1 MKNSASGLCTGHR
14 HSRARLAFG
23 SALGGTLALMV
34 VAAPG
39 TAVAADE
46 CGVLPLDGIVICS
59 PLLSPLTT
67 GITYVAPATD
77 LTLTLQDGVVIDTT
91 GTANSGIV
99 VNSANA
105 VTIAGGTN
113 TSIVTDGL
121 AANGVLAVNLAAPTT
136 ITLDEVT
143 TSGVDAIG
151 VAASAATG
159 PISVTTNLV
168 DTAGDGAIGIL
179 AQTGGDGTVTI
190 NSGTVSTAGL
200 GATGISAATDAGAI
214 LITSGPVTT
223 LGENADAINAT
234 STGGTVTV
242 IGTGAI
248 STAGDNANG
257 IVASGETGVTITDP
271 RAITTTGLAATGVD
285 AFSATGPVAVT
296 VGNITTTGDGS
307 LGVSAEAG
315 ATGPVTV
322 TTGTINTSGAD
333 ALAIRAVSDGGAIL
347 VNAGTLTTLGANADA
362 INVASTSGA
371 ATVNANG
378 TITTSGGNANAI
390 DASTGGAGT
399 LTINSGTINTSGAG
413 STAITAATDTGA
425 LLINAGTTSTLGLDA
440 GAIEAVSTGGAVTV
454 NANGNITTAGDN
466 AEGVLVSA
474 ATGATVA
481 SNSSITTAGADAVG
495 VDVTSATGPVA
506 VTLRNVT
513 TTGNGSEAVM
523 VDAGT
528 GTATV
533 NVTGALRTSGTAAD
547 ALTIDGAGNAVVN
560 LAAGAT
566 LSTVDGD
573 FLQLN
578 SAGTTTVN
586 TAATIGNN
594 ASGYAILA
602 TGGPVV
608 LNNSG
613 SLRSDILLSG
623 GADVVNNSGTFV
635 VGVNPDFSAGVDT
648 FNNSGT
654 VSVLAGATA
663 PVARVFTGLEAF
675 NNSGTI
681 DLRNGRAGDTLTL
694 PGTYAGANG
703 TLGLDVNGA
712 VADQLIVGGAAT
724 GTTTIALNVFP
735 GTEPVLNAGTILV
748 NAGAGSAPTAFDLVG
763 GALDAGF
770 VRYDVVYD
778 APNTNFVLLAAPSD
792 AAFRTLNYGEGVRS
806 LWLKSAD
813 AVSAQLRERR
823 DAQWTRGG
831 GDTTGRFWLQIHGS
845 KETRDS
851 LRDFTAFGLTRQ
863 TDMGFSQDYYGGQM
877 GLDFGGS
884 AGERGGFAFG
894 LTGGYLNSSQHFA
907 GSADR
912 VDFDVVNIGV
922 YGSFSSGNL
931 FFNALG
937 KYDRYWADSRIPSA
951 GFRAKSTGDIY
962 GARAEVGMRFG
973 SDTFYVEPAASLSY
987 VKSDVD
993 SLRPTGFT
1001 IAFNDDEGLRGRLGA
1016 RVGGIVDIG
1025 GPKMSVYG
1033 GLNYVHE
1040 FQGRDRV
1047 TFTSGGQTLTYTNR
1061 RLRDYGEAT
1070 LGATIAQSEA
1080 VSGFFEANYM
1090 RTFSDSR
1097 RGELDGYGARAGV
1110 RFRF

>member
-1 MKNSASGLCTGHR
+1 MKNSSIGLGTGHR
-14 HSRARLAFG
+14 LSRARLALG
-23 SALGGTLALMV
+23 SALGGTLALMAL
-34 VAAPG
+34 AAPDR
-39 TAVAADE
+39 AQAADE
-46 CGVLPLDGIVICS
+46 CGVVPLTGAVVCT
-59 PLLSPLTT
+59 PLLNPLTT
-67 GITYVAPATD
+67 GVTYVAPATD

-105 VTIAGGTN
+105 VTVNGGTN

-136 ITLDEVT
+136 ITLDEIA

-151 VAASAATG
+151 VSANSATG
-159 PISVTTNLV
+159 PIAVTTNLV
-168 DTAGDGAIGIL
+168 TTTGDGAIGIL
-179 AQTGGDGTVTI
+179 AQTGGAGAVTI
-190 NSGTVSTAGL
+190 NSGTVSTGGL
-200 GATGISAATDAGAI
+200 GATGISATTDTGA
-214 LITSGPVTT
+214 LLVTSGPVTT
-223 LGENADAINAT
+223 LGNNADAITAT
-234 STGGTVTV
+234 STGGTASVV
-242 IGTGAI
+242 GTGAI
-248 STAGDNANG
+248 STSGDNSSG
-257 IVASGETGVTITDP
+257 IVASGATGVTVTDP
-271 RAITTTGLAATGVD
+271 RAITTAGLASTGVD

-307 LGVSAEAG
+307 LGLRAEAG
-315 ATGPVTV
+315 GTGTVTA
-322 TTGTINTSGAD
+322 TTGTISTSGAD
-333 ALAIRAVSDGGAIL
+333 ALAISATSDTGAVA
-347 VNAGTLTTLGANADA
+347 VNAGTLSTLGVNADA
-362 INVASTSGA
+362 IDVTSTS
-371 ATVNANG
+371 
-378 TITTSGGNANAI
+378 
-390 DASTGGAGT
+390 
-399 LTINSGTINTSGAG
+399 
-413 STAITAATDTGA
+413 
-425 LLINAGTTSTLGLDA
+425 
-440 GAIEAVSTGGAVTV
+440 GAVTV

-466 AEGVLVSA
+466 ANAIDA
-474 ATGATVA
+474 ATGGAGTLTITSGTINTSGAGSTALTAETDTGALTVTAGTTNTLGLDADAINAVSTGGSVTVNANGNISTAGDNAAGILASAASGATVT

-495 VDVTSATGPVA
+495 VDVSSAAGPVA

-513 TTGNGSEAVM
+513 TTGNGSEAV
-523 VDAGT
+523 VVNAGT
-528 GTATV
+528 GPATV
-533 NVTGALRTSGTAAD
+533 TVTGALRTSGSAAD
-547 ALTIDGAGNAVVN
+547 ALTVGGGGNAVVN
-560 LAAGAT
+560 LAAGASF
-566 LSTVDGD
+566 STVDGD
-573 FLQLN
+573 YLQLN

-594 ASGYAILA
+594 ASGYAVVA
-602 TGGPVV
+602 TGGPVI

-623 GADVVNNSGTFV
+623 GADVVNNSGAFV
-635 VGVNPDFSAGVDT
+635 VGVNPDFGAGVDT

-654 VSVLAGATA
+654 VSVLAGTTA

-703 TLGLDVNGA
+703 TLGLDVTGN

-724 GTTTIALNVFP
+724 GTTTIVLNQSPGDAVLNP
-735 GTEPVLNAGTILV
+735 GTLLV
-748 NAGAGSAPTAFDLVG
+748 NAGAGSSAAAFDLLNG
-763 GALDAGF
+763 GIDAGF

-778 APNTNFVLLAAPSD
+778 APNTNFMLVAAPSD
-792 AAFRTLNYGEGVRS
+792 AAFRTLNYAEGVRS

-831 GDTTGRFWLQIHGS
+831 GDTTGRFWVQIHGS
-845 KETRDS
+845 KENRDA
-851 LRDFTAFGLTRQ
+851 LRDFTVYGQTRQ
-863 TDMGFSQDYYGGQM
+863 ADMGFSQDYYGGQM
-877 GLDFGGS
+877 GLDIGGS
-884 AGERGGFAFG
+884 AGDRGGFAFG
-894 LTGGYLNSSQHFA
+894 VTGGYLNSSQHFTN
-907 GSADR
+907 SADR
-912 VDFDVVNIGV
+912 VDFDVVNLGL

-937 KYDRYWADSRIPSA
+937 KYDRYWAKARVPSA
-951 GFRAKSTGDIY
+951 GFRDKSTGDVY

-973 SDTFYVEPAASLSY
+973 SDTFFVEPAASISY

-993 SLRPTGFT
+993 NLQSAGFT
-1001 IAFNDDEGLRGRLGA
+1001 IAFDDDDGLRGRLGA

-1040 FQGRDRV
+1040 FQGRDKV

-1061 RLRDYGEAT
+1061 RLRDYGEAI
-1070 LGATIAQSEA
+1070 LGATIAQNEA
-1080 VSGFFEANYM
+1080 VSGFFEANYL